1 MTVHQT
7 CVGKGRTA
15 STPPKWPCP
24 RDTFSHP
31 MSAKSSDGH
40 PSIRGGFYGN
50 PGFFNEVIDLRNVFS
65 LVKSKGFRV
74 GGSVTC
80 KALAM

>member
-24 RDTFSHP
+24 RDTFPHP
-31 MSAKSSDGH
+31 VSAKSSDGH
-40 PSIRGGFYGN
+40 PSIRGGLYGN
-50 PGFFNEVIDLRNVFS
+50 PGLFNEVIDLRNVFS
-65 LVKSKGFRV
+65 LAKSKGWEAV
-74 GGSVTC
+74 
-80 KALAM
+80 